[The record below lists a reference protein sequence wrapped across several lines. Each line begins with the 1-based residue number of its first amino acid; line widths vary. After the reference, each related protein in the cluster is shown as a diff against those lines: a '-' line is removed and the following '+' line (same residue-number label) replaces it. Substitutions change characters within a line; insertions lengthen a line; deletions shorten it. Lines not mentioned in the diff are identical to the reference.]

1 MTNSDP
7 IADMLTRLRNA
18 LMAGHSSVS
27 VPSSKI
33 KVAIAELLKEE
44 GYIKGV
50 EVTDDKPAPML
61 RMELKYFGD
70 RRNRRPVIMGIERM
84 SRPGRR
90 YYAGMKDIPWIKSG
104 MGIVIMSTPKGV
116 MSGQSARRQ
125 GIGGE
130 ILCKVW

>member
-90 YYAGMKDIPWIKSG
+90 YYAGRKDIPWIKSG